1 MLPLCH
7 QPSSQT
13 MSQAGAWESIVHLI
27 TKAAIVVLVVGL
39 FPYQVTSQRRKKSRP
54 RSVAESWYLFA
65 SPDQDFTLRFPQEP
79 KQESSEQGTLTMMR
93 MYAANTEQ
101 GMRFS
106 INFQDIGGDPLAAQN
121 NEWASYLEQWTTQAA
136 RNRGER
142 VVQIHRLA
150 KNVIEMESW
159 QTVPQTGANQNY
171 LNRSIIWRG
180 RVYSLGCGS
189 LLNNEVAD
197 KVTCRRFFNSIRFT
211 TQR

>member
-7 QPSSQT
+7 QWSSQT
-13 MSQAGAWESIVHLI
+13 MNQAGAWESMIQLI
-27 TKAAIVVLVVGL
+27 TKAAIVVLVIGL
-39 FPYQVTSQRRKKSRP
+39 FTTQATSQRRKKSRS
-54 RSVAESWYLFA
+54 RSLTESWYLFT
-65 SPDQDFTLRFPQEP
+65 SPDKDFTLRFPQEP
-79 KQESSEQGTLTMMR
+79 KRESDEQGTITMMR
-93 MYAANTEQ
+93 MYAANTEK

-106 INFQDIGGDPLAAQN
+106 INFQDLGGDPRSPQN

-150 KNVIEMESW
+150 RNVIEMESW
-159 QTVPQTGANQNY
+159 QTVPQTGAIQNY

-189 LLNNEVAD
+189 LLNNEVAN